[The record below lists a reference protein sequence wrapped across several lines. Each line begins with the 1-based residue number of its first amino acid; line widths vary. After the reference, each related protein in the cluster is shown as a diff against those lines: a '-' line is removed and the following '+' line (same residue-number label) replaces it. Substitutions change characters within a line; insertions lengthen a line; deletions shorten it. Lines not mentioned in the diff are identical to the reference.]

1 MAEQADSL
9 ITVIAVR
16 RSVARDCMVME
27 GAELIQYGCAVC
39 NSTVPTTKYDTLISR
54 SCRSVNAGL
63 ATKQNKHV
71 LVAPTSKGAPDCRRK
86 CIHMGNVLFKFQDSF
101 KYYQNFARAIGA
113 RKKLIFLDKI

>member
-71 LVAPTSKGAPDCRRK
+71 LVAPTFERGPDRSIGDIKIVRFFRIPQKNCSRRK
-86 CIHMGNVLFKFQDSF
+86 RKFFLLFL
-101 KYYQNFARAIGA
+101 A
-113 RKKLIFLDKI
+113 